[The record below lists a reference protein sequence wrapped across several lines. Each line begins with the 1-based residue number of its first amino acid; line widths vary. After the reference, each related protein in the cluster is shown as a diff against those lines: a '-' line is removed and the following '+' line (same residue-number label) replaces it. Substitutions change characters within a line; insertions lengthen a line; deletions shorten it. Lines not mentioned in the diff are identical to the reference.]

1 MNVVIIGT
9 GFGRYAMAPVY
20 AKLGFGVE
28 LVSPREPEA
37 VQRALASKVD
47 LVSVHSPPF
56 MHREHV
62 MNAVERGY
70 AVLCDK
76 PFGCNGAEARAI
88 RDSAR
93 QAGVLHFF
101 NSEFR
106 CNLARVK
113 MKELIDEGAIGVVEH
128 VSTTFFGNGFRG
140 RDHAWL
146 NDRDLGGGWIGAWG
160 SHAVDT
166 LRWFFDS
173 EVADCGGV
181 SRIETRMRPD
191 GAGGQRAST
200 AEDAFTAWFVMQNGC
215 TASIDTGFSA
225 SVPMPQR
232 LTVMGSEGSLEL
244 VNDAKLIRR
253 RTPAE
258 DPSVPREERIRR
270 AVLASEGELIMQLP
284 PPRGDVHEP
293 LLTGWLG
300 RIKEALAAGRQISPS
315 FDDGVAV
322 ADVLEKL
329 KANLIPAGRVLETGS
344 EPNDVV
350 PERSGWAVGRRT

>member
-1 MNVVIIGT
+1 MNVVVIGT

-20 AKLGFGVE
+20 AKLGFDVE

-37 VQRALASKVD
+37 IERALETNVD

-56 MHREHV
+56 MHHDHV
-62 MNAVERGY
+62 VKAVERGY

-76 PFGCNGAEARAI
+76 PFGRNGAEARAI
-88 RDSAR
+88 RDRAH
-93 QAGVLHFF
+93 QAGVLHFS
-101 NSEFR
+101 NCEFR
-106 CNLARVK
+106 CNLARAR
-113 MKELIDEGAIGVVEH
+113 MKELIDQGAIGVVEH

-140 RDHAWL
+140 RNHAWL
-146 NDRDLGGGWIGAWG
+146 NDKDLGGGWIGAWG
-160 SHAVDT
+160 SHAVDM
-166 LRWFFDS
+166 LRWFLDS

-232 LTVMGSEGSLEL
+232 LLVMGSEGALEL

-253 RTPAE
+253 GSPAE
-258 DPSVPREERIRR
+258 DPSMPREERIRR
-270 AVLASEGELIMQLP
+270 AVVAAEGELIMQLP
-284 PPRGDVHEP
+284 PPQGDVHEP

-329 KANLIPAGRVLETGS
+329 KANLIPAGRVPGAGVEQ
-344 EPNDVV
+344 NDAVSG
-350 PERSGWAVGRRT
+350 RSGWAGAEL